1 MEGQQQQQ
9 QLPIM
14 PREAPVITE
23 ALPGIGENAKV
34 VPVSEVT
41 QLGQQQQ
48 QQQQQEQY
56 NGNYD
61 FKEKVDVESKQN
73 EVIGQQQQDDER
85 LKQKQPPS
93 LPIDFSMNKVGR
105 PGFGSAFTTR
115 TAGGP

>member
-1 MEGQQQQQ
+1 MEGQQQQ

-34 VPVSEVT
+34 VPISEVT
-41 QLGQQQQ
+41 QLGQQQ

-61 FKEKVDVESKQN
+61 FREKVDVESKQN
-73 EVIGQQQQDDER
+73 EVIGQQQDDEK
-85 LKQKQPPS
+85 LIQQQPPS
-93 LPIDFSMNKVGR
+93 LPLDFSMNKVGR
-105 PGFGSAFTTR
+105 PGFGSAFTTG
-115 TAGGP
+115 TAGGL